1 MYQAFLSVPFGNFF
15 TGTDYDN
22 ATEFPQGIIRRAP
35 TKENEV
41 RDSHHEPNQ
50 GVSQHS
56 RFWIGI
62 VVALVFVVALATI
75 LVIKQRK
82 HQKKTKGK

>member
-1 MYQAFLSVPFGNFF
+1 MTLIPN
-15 TGTDYDN
+15 
-22 ATEFPQGIIRRAP
+22 GIIIPPP

-50 GVSQHS
+50 GVSQRS
-56 RFWIGI
+56 RFWIVI
-62 VVALVFVVALATI
+62 VVALVSVVALATI